1 MPYVPVDVVEVRAW
15 GRTVGALAPGGR
27 GTYAFQYADDW
38 VRSGIELAPS
48 LMPLRRAPYAF
59 PGLSEETFQG
69 LPPMIADSLPD
80 RFGNSIVNRWL
91 AEQGIAP
98 ERITALD
105 RLAYLGSRGMGALE
119 YVPDRAPHSPSPTGL
134 DLGELVRAAREAVS
148 GSFQDEATSQETLN
162 RILLVG
168 TSAGGA
174 RAKAIVHVDRVTGEV
189 RSGHTPAGG
198 ELEPWLLKFDGVGV
212 DTELGTGAQY
222 GRIEYAYARM
232 AAAAGI
238 EMMASQLLEEH
249 GRAHFM
255 TRRFDRGPEGE
266 RIHLQSLC
274 GLDAVD
280 FNLIGVNDYAQLF
293 VRIDGLGLGPDA
305 RNQAFRRMAFNVA
318 AANCDDHS
326 KNHAFLYDATSG
338 WRLSP
343 AYDVTHAHNPASPW
357 TRQHLMGVNGK
368 FTDITRADLLAVAD
382 DFAIPGARAAIAE
395 VRDAIG
401 SWPEFAREAGVESA
415 TIDAVAHDFVAI

>member
-1 MPYVPVDVVEVRAW
+1 MPYVPVELVEVRAW

-27 GTYAFQYADDW
+27 GAYAFQYSDAW
-38 VRSGIELAPS
+38 VRDGIELAPS
-48 LMPLRRAPYAF
+48 LMPLRRQPYAF

-80 RFGNSIVNRWL
+80 RFGNAIVTRWL
-91 AEQGIAP
+91 AEQGIPP

-119 YVPDRAPHSPSPTGL
+119 YVPDRAPHDPSPSAL
-134 DLGELVRAAREAVS
+134 DLGELVAAAREAIT
-148 GSFQDEATSQETLN
+148 GSFRDEEASAETLE

-174 RAKAIVHVDRVTGEV
+174 RAKAIVHVDRDTGEV
-189 RSGHTPAGG
+189 HSGHTPPGG
-198 ELEPWLLKFDGVGV
+198 SLEPWLLKFDGVGP
-212 DTELGTGAQY
+212 DAALGTGADY
-222 GRIEYAYARM
+222 GRIEYAYAAM
-232 AAAAGI
+232 ARAAGI
-238 EMMASQLLEEH
+238 EMAETRLLEEH

-255 TRRFDRGPEGE
+255 TRRFDRTPEGE
-266 RIHLQSLC
+266 RLHLQSLC
-274 GLDAVD
+274 GIDGVD

-293 VRIDGLGLGPDA
+293 VRIDGLGLGPAA

-326 KNHAFLYDATSG
+326 KNHAFLADRTGAWS
-338 WRLSP
+338 LSP

-357 TRQHLMGVNGK
+357 TARHLMAVNGR
-368 FTDITRADLLAVAD
+368 FEDIRRADLIAVAD
-382 DFAIPGARAAIAE
+382 AFEIPGARAALAD
-395 VRDAIG
+395 VRAAID
-401 SWPEFAREAGVESA
+401 SWPEFAAAAGLGAASA
-415 TIDAVAHDFVAI
+415 DRVARDFVAV

>member
-1 MPYVPVDVVEVRAW
+1 MPYQPVDLVEVRAW

-27 GTYAFQYADDW
+27 GTYAFQYADAW
-38 VRSGIELAPS
+38 VRGGIELAPS
-48 LMPLRRAPYAF
+48 LMPLRRQPYTF

-80 RFGNSIVNRWL
+80 RFGNAIVNRWL

-119 YVPDRAPHSPSPTGL
+119 YVPDRAPHAPTPTAL
-134 DLGELVRAAREAVS
+134 DLGELILAARAAIT
-148 GSFQDEATSQETLN
+148 GSFRDEDASAQTLH

-189 RSGHTPAGG
+189 RSGHTEAGG
-198 ELEPWLLKFDGVGV
+198 DLEPWLLKFDGVGP
-212 DTELGTGAQY
+212 DAELGTGAQY
-222 GRIEYAYARM
+222 GRIEYAYSQMAR
-232 AAAAGI
+232 AAGI
-238 EMMASQLLEEH
+238 EMAETRLLVEH

-255 TRRFDRGPEGE
+255 TRRFDRGPAGE
-266 RIHLQSLC
+266 RLHLQSLC
-274 GLDAVD
+274 GIDGVD

-293 VRIDGLGLGPDA
+293 VRIDGLGLGA
-305 RNQAFRRMAFNVA
+305 ETRNQAFRRMAFNVA

-326 KNHAFLYDATSG
+326 KNHAFLYDEAAG

-343 AYDVTHAHNPASPW
+343 AFDVTHAHHPASPW
-357 TRQHLMGVNGK
+357 TSRHLMAVNGR
-368 FTDITRADLLAVAD
+368 FDGITRADLLQVAD
-382 DFAIPGARAAIAE
+382 DFQVPGARTAIAD
-395 VRDAIG
+395 VTAAIG
-401 SWPEFAREAGVESA
+401 SWPEFAAEAELGADV
-415 TIDAVAHDFVAI
+415 IDRVAQDFVAI